1 MLRRI
6 NINVFDYSCT
16 KPQHYFAKSNRQH
29 CSANTENLYFGVSR
43 NVKLINVVAELVA
56 LHCKS
61 DELYWE
67 HSVLQ

>member
-1 MLRRI
+1 MFLTI
-6 NINVFDYSCT
+6 HALSHSIILLKVTGSTAVN
-16 KPQHYFAKSNRQH
+16 
-29 CSANTENLYFGVSR
+29 ANTENLYFGVSR